1 MRRTNRKVYKSS
13 RSPKYRRFSPVNI
26 MTPEVN
32 PYWNFWCKASKE
44 EINTI
49 CSMYNTES
57 TEDAIMQID
66 SPPNPIKHII
76 SEQAV
81 FTWHPLLIVFYS
93 MIEPCQKRKCY
104 LGGDCGFY
112 HSKHAGRN
120 NPYIKIEYFND
131 EYYVFYNTI
140 GKNNIKSPLSYKT
153 EVCKNELC
161 YEDENLRRKCS
172 FYHTDNEKFDIT
184 SYNFGDLLNAFN
196 DTFINHQT
204 EAVAWSMSK
213 FLLE

>member
-1 MRRTNRKVYKSS
+1 MGRTNRRGNNLLRNQKFRRY
-13 RSPKYRRFSPVNI
+13 SPINALSYEIEPNWRLWD
-26 MTPEVN
+26 M
-32 PYWNFWCKASKE
+32 ASVE
-44 EINTI
+44 QICTI

-57 TEDAIMQID
+57 IEDAIMQID
-66 SPPNPIKHII
+66 RPPKPIQYILMDQ
-76 SEQAV
+76 EV

-93 MIEPCQKRKCY
+93 MIEPCQKIKCN

-120 NPYIKIEYFND
+120 NPYIKIEYYNGDYF
-131 EYYVFYNTI
+131 VFYNSI
-140 GKNNIKSPLSYKT
+140 GKNNIKSPHSFKT

-161 YEDENLRRKCS
+161 YEDESMRKKCS

-184 SYNFGDLLNAFN
+184 SYNFGDLINAFN
-196 DTFINHQT
+196 DTYINHQT
-204 EAVAWSMSK
+204 EAVACSMSK